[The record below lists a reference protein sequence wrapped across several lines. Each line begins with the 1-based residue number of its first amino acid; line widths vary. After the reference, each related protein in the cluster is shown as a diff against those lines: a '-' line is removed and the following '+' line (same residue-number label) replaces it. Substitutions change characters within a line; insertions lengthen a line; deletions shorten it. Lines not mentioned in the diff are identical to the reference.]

1 MRKPVNRISCKY
13 AIIIIMILHALQ
25 LFTFHHCENLKT
37 LQKTLLI
44 VTFQTLSFYDNN
56 VATIRMGN
64 LYSLLYPPVC
74 HYLSVFAASSSEQSC
89 HQEASRQDK
98 TESSLLRLH
107 VAVC

>member
-1 MRKPVNRISCKY
+1 
-13 AIIIIMILHALQ
+13 MILHALQ

-37 LQKTLLI
+37 F

-64 LYSLLYPPVC
+64 LYSLLYPPVR
-74 HYLSVFAASSSEQSC
+74 HHLSVYAASSSEQSC

-98 TESSLLRLH
+98 AESSLLRLH